1 MHQALA
7 YGCHVASNAAIP
19 GLVPADSTKSA
30 DLRVFFDE
38 APPWGT
44 QPDDV
49 VDVAPPDETAYAT
62 GRINLRYPDGT
73 RFWLDIPAASIWTTW
88 PDPLTLEDT
97 ATYLL
102 GPVMG
107 LYLRL
112 RGHVC
117 LHASAI
123 VLDGAGVAF
132 VGAAGSGKSTLAA
145 GFATLGVP
153 TLTEDV
159 CCLDERDGAFSIRP
173 GYPLIRLWE
182 GGARLLP
189 VPDLPLLTPNWDK
202 RYLALRT
209 AALPFQDEPRPLARV
224 FVLQERR
231 SMTAAAEIAP
241 LGGQDTLSQ
250 LVANTYGQRL
260 LSREMRA
267 REFEVLGRLA
277 RTVAVRALALNAEG
291 SRLLE
296 ACEWI
301 RRHALT

>member
-1 MHQALA
+1 MRA
-7 YGCHVASNAAIP
+7 YGSVLQSNIAIP
-19 GLVPADSTKSA
+19 GLPAAAGVPHV
-30 DLRVFFDE
+30 DLRIRLGVE
-38 APPWGT
+38 PSWASRGASSPAEVGSPSHE
-44 QPDDV
+44 QPT
-49 VDVAPPDETAYAT
+49 P
-62 GRINLRYPDGT
+62 GRQVLRYADGT
-73 RFWLDIPAASIWTTW
+73 TFWMDLGEATIWATW
-88 PDPLTLEDT
+88 PDRLTLEDT

-112 RGHVC
+112 RGYVC

-123 VLDGAGVAF
+123 VLDGAGIAF

-159 CCLDERDGAFSIRP
+159 CCLDERDGEFVARP

-189 VPDLPLLTPNWDK
+189 FRDLPLLTPNWDK
-202 RYLALRT
+202 RYLALR
-209 AALPFQDEPRPLARV
+209 APALPFDGQPREMAAV
-224 FVLQERR
+224 FVLQQRR
-231 SMTAAAEIAP
+231 QMAAAAAIGSI
-241 LGGQDTLSQ
+241 GGQELLSQ
-250 LVANTYGQRL
+250 LVANTYCQRL
-260 LSREMRA
+260 LTREMRA
-267 REFEVLGRLA
+267 REFDVLGRLA
-277 RTVAVRALALNAEG
+277 RAVPVRTLTLNADG

-301 RRHALT
+301 RRHALA